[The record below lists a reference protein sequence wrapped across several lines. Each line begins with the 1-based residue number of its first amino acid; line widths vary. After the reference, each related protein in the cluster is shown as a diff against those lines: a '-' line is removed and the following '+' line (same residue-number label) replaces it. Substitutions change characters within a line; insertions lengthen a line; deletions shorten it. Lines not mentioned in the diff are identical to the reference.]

1 MKTAMKKNIILLVLI
16 FSSLIGNAQDSD
28 DSQIAPFS
36 SRTTADNWLFGFT
49 MGWDITQGQ
58 NLQQVTRLA
67 EQDRNTNFDLKL
79 EGAYSIRDYMFV
91 GLGFGYGLQNRRG
104 KYTPLGSSTLSDI
117 QIHRSSYSFR
127 PYIKNYL
134 PISRNERFNL
144 MVLTELYYN
153 LDQGIEESNTEQ
165 IVTRNLSRENSI
177 GIGISPGIMA
187 MVIRNFGVEAYVNA
201 AGWEYSKL
209 RTEVTDQEPITKSS
223 SDLSFKI
230 SLLEFNLGLLFYFN

>member
-1 MKTAMKKNIILLVLI
+1 MKKKIMIITLI
-16 FSSLIGNAQDSD
+16 FCSLCSTGQERKSTDV
-28 DSQIAPFS
+28 APFI
-36 SRTTADNWLFGFT
+36 SRTSADNWLLGFT

-58 NLQQVTRLA
+58 NLQQVTRFA
-67 EQDRNTNFDLKL
+67 EQDRNTNFDIKL
-79 EGAYSIRDYMFV
+79 ESAYSIRDKMFV

-104 KYTPLGSSTLSDI
+104 KYTPLGSSIISDI
-117 QIHRSSYSFR
+117 QIHRTSYSFR

-134 PISRNERFNL
+134 PISNNERFNL
-144 MVLTELYYN
+144 MVLTELYFD

-165 IVTRNLSRENSI
+165 IVTRNLNKERSI

-187 MVIRNFGVEAYVNA
+187 MVLRNFGVEAYVNA
-201 AGWEYSKL
+201 AGWRYSKL
-209 RTEVTDQEPITKSS
+209 RTEITDQEPTTKSS